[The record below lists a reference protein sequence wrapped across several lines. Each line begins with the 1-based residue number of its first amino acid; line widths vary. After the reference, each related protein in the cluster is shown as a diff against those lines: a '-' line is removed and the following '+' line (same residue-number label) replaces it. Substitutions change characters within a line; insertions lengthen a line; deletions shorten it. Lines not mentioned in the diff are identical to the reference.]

1 MTNFRH
7 ANLPF
12 FERRISMEAGVGRPS
27 VSLVVRRIT
36 PLKISKEH
44 HGNSYYSIG
53 LKLIILYLYFE
64 VYKDHKTFECSNGV
78 LIVLRDAT
86 L

>member
-64 VYKDHKTFECSNGV
+64 VYKDHKTFECSIFLLAV
-78 LIVLRDAT
+78 I
-86 L
+86 